1 MILLRN
7 FDNPC
12 VFYGDLYGIEHD
24 NIGPVTH
31 LSELV
36 WIRSRILEDEIE
48 DRFDDFHCIG
58 WKVDGKHPI
67 VVVMPN
73 GLANGKEFVIKNKSN
88 IEFIDLVTKKTIKLD
103 ENGRGKF
110 DCFDGGCS
118 IFIESEVY
126 QKMKEELEL

>member
-1 MILLRN
+1 M
-7 FDNPC
+7 
-12 VFYGDLYGIEHD
+12 
-24 NIGPVTH
+24 
-31 LSELV
+31 
-36 WIRSRILEDEIE
+36 
-48 DRFDDFHCIG
+48 
-58 WKVDGKHPI
+58 
-67 VVVMPN
+67 
-73 GLANGKEFVIKNKSN
+73 

>member
-1 MILLRN
+1 M
-7 FDNPC
+7 
-12 VFYGDLYGIEHD
+12 
-24 NIGPVTH
+24 T
-31 LSELV
+31 
-36 WIRSRILEDEIE
+36 
-48 DRFDDFHCIG
+48 
-58 WKVDGKHPI
+58 
-67 VVVMPN
+67 N